1 MALRDEINNNLKTAM
16 KAGKALEVET
26 LRMLNAALKNREIEK
41 KGRGEA
47 AEITDGDV
55 QEVATKEVKRRKEA
69 QEIFTQAKRLD
80 LAEKE
85 QGEIAI
91 LSHYLPAQMSKEEVG
106 AVIDRAIKSAGSDF
120 GSVMK
125 EAMKE
130 LKGKAD
136 GKLVGE
142 IIKSKLS

>member
-1 MALRDEINNNLKTAM
+1 MALRDEINNNLKVAM
-16 KAGKALEVET
+16 KAGQALEVET
-26 LRMLNAALKNREIEK
+26 LRMLNAALKNKEIEK
-41 KGRGEA
+41 KGKGEVG
-47 AEITDGDV
+47 ELTDEDV
-55 QEVATKEVKRRKEA
+55 QEVAGKEVKRRKEA
-69 QEIFTQAKRLD
+69 AEIFVQSNRED

-85 QGEIAI
+85 RKEIEI
-91 LSHYLPAQMSKEEVG
+91 LSKYLPAQMSREEVE
-106 AVIDRAIKSAGSDF
+106 AVIDRVVKAGGSDF